1 MALRPFTAL
10 GNLRADYMEEWINK
24 WERDYMKKW
33 GTDPKESKFHQMIRD
48 IFTGDSTGQS
58 RRMQRWTPQDW
69 NKEGRQSMIPHEF
82 YADLDRMRPTPPPS
96 LRAPLPGEISTGDRD
111 MTGDTISAA
120 PKETGIMQ
128 ALSGLKEM
136 VTSGI
141 EAAKIIVQLTV
152 NVDGHQVGSYIEELD
167 RKNDKQAGRPAGSTF
182 KKK

>member
-1 MALRPFTAL
+1 
-10 GNLRADYMEEWINK
+10 
-24 WERDYMKKW
+24 
-33 GTDPKESKFHQMIRD
+33 
-48 IFTGDSTGQS
+48 
-58 RRMQRWTPQDW
+58 
-69 NKEGRQSMIPHEF
+69 
-82 YADLDRMRPTPPPS
+82 
-96 LRAPLPGEISTGDRD
+96 